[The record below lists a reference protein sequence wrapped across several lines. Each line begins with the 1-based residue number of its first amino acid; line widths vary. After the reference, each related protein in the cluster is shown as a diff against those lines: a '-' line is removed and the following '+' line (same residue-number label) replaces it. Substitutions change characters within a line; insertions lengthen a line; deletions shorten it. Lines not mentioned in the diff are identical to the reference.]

1 MWFQIAAIAL
11 LDSLNILTLAI
22 AVYLLGTPGPVPRTL
37 AYIAGTSLGYFSAG
51 VILLYGWRVVF
62 ESLLP
67 LLSPVAIGLVQIVAG
82 AVLAMAAIHAVR
94 RPAREVLFR
103 PPQRITPAAMFVLGA
118 VIGLLY
124 APTDPRHN
132 MALGLI
138 ARHAQGGAAQLSWLL
153 WYNLFYI
160 LPLLGLVLLRE
171 LWPERSRILFGWLTD
186 AISNFTWRYLPYLIA
201 AAGCLLVLN
210 GIWRLAP

>member
-1 MWFQIAAIAL
+1 MSFQIAAIAL

-22 AVYLLGTPGPVPRTL
+22 AAYLLGTPRPVPRTL

-62 ESLLP
+62 ERLLP
-67 LLSPVAIGLVQIVAG
+67 LLSSAALGLIQLIAG
-82 AVLAMAAIHAVR
+82 AVLAMAGIHAVR
-94 RPAREVLFR
+94 RPAREVVFR

-138 ARHAQGGAAQLSWLL
+138 ARHAQGDAAQLSWLL
-153 WYNLFYI
+153 WYNLFYV
-160 LPLLGLVLLRE
+160 LPLLGMVMLRE
-171 LWPERSRILFGWLTD
+171 LWPERSRILFGWLADT
-186 AISNFTWRYLPYLIA
+186 ISNVVYRILPYLIA

-210 GIWRLAP
+210 GIWRLVS

>member
-1 MWFQIAAIAL
+1 MVFQIAAIAL

-22 AVYLLGTPGPVPRTL
+22 AVYLLGTPRPVPRTL

-51 VILLYGWRVVF
+51 VILIYGWRVVL
-62 ESLLP
+62 ERLLP
-67 LLSPVAIGLVQIVAG
+67 LLDPGTIGLVQIIAG
-82 AVLAMAAIHAVR
+82 AVLTIAGVHAIR
-94 RPAREVLFR
+94 RPAREVVFR

-138 ARHAQGGAAQLSWLL
+138 VGHTQSNTAQLSWLL

-160 LPLLGLVLLRE
+160 LPLLGLVVLRV

-186 AISNFTWRYLPYLIA
+186 TISNFVYCILPYLIA

-210 GIWRLAP
+210 GVWRFVA